1 MEHQKTIA
9 IAITGHF
16 YTDQRMQRISSVL
29 KEMNFHVLLAYRPFV
44 KYGNTVEINTVT
56 GLSFVVI
63 KPLINSGIL
72 FYFLYNLQLF
82 FKLLF
87 KKIDIY
93 YAVDSDTLAAMMC
106 LSVIK
111 RKPLVYDAHEYFA
124 EVPELQGKSIK
135 KWIWHQITLA
145 GVKRSKLN
153 ITVSDSLA
161 KALELRYNKPFSVI
175 RNVPFYHQV
184 PNVVP
189 FDNPT
194 IIYQG
199 ALNKGRELELLIE
212 AMKELPQFHLLLVG
226 EGDLSA
232 TLRELVQKSKLTNV
246 AFKGLLSPNELKTI
260 SAQCFV
266 GYNLLDA
273 QSLSY
278 YYSLSNKYFDYVQ
291 AGIPSISSHLPEY
304 ELLNSEYGCGVCIKN
319 TKEALIETLLRCY
332 SDEFY
337 YNKLKE
343 NALFAAEKLN
353 WNQESIRLKELFEPF
368 N

>member
-1 MEHQKTIA
+1 MEQQKTIA

-29 KEMNFHVLLAYRPFV
+29 KEMNFHVLLVYRPFV
-44 KYGNTVEINTVT
+44 KSGNIVKNTE
-56 GLSFVVI
+56 LKDIDLLAI
-63 KPLINSGIL
+63 KPLFNSGIL
-72 FYFLYNLQLF
+72 FYLWFNVLLF

-87 KKIDIY
+87 KKIDIF
-93 YAVDSDTLAAMMC
+93 YAVDSDTLAAMLC
-106 LSVIK
+106 LSMLK
-111 RKPLVYDAHEYFA
+111 SKPLVYDAHEYFA

-135 KWIWHQITLA
+135 KWIWHRLTLA
-145 GVKRSKLN
+145 GVKRSKLC

-161 KALELRYNKPFSVI
+161 KALELRYYKPFSVI
-175 RNVPFYHQV
+175 RNVPFYHQE
-184 PNVVP
+184 PKVVP
-189 FDNPT
+189 FHSPT

-212 AMKELPQFHLLLVG
+212 AMKELPQFKLLLVG

-232 TLRELVQKSKLTNV
+232 TLRELAQKLKLTNV
-246 AFKGLLSPNELKTI
+246 EFKGILSPNELKTI
-260 SAQCFV
+260 SAKCFV

-304 ELLNSEYGCGVCIKN
+304 EFLNTEYGCGICIMN
-319 TKEALIETLLRCY
+319 TKEALVETLLKCY

-353 WNQESIRLKELFEPF
+353 WNQESVRLKELFEPF